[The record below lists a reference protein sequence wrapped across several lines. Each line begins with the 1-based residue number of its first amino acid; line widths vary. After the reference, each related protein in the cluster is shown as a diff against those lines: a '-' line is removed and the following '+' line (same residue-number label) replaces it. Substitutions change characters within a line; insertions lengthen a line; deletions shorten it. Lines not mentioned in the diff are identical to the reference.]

1 MTAPDAVCDLSI
13 KARTGSSATLAWS
26 VPNDDSSVKCYTVYR
41 NGTKIAENIETPE
54 YTNTGLKENEEYTY
68 EVNVGSGSCNG
79 SVFVPEGATDDQIRL
94 AILDRLYEISYAP
107 VK

>member
-1 MTAPDAVCDLSI
+1 M
-13 KARTGSSATLAWS
+13 K
-26 VPNDDSSVKCYTVYR
+26 
-41 NGTKIAENIETPE
+41 
-54 YTNTGLKENEEYTY
+54 EYTY